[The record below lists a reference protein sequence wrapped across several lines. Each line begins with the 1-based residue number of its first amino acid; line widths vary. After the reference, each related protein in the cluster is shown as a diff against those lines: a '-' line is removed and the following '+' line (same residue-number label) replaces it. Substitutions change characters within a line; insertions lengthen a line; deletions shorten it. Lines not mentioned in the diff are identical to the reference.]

1 MFLSWKW
8 RKSAWS
14 SVLKAICFCF
24 SDKVFRAFLEGK
36 IAFPPTYKYDLF
48 SDDYD
53 TSEKMRNPAW
63 TDRVLWRR
71 RKPRYKSTTLVRKHV
86 TPQHNHVLQEGK
98 ELLMGGGED
107 ETDADDVFDD
117 DDDDEEEEEE
127 VDDNEEE
134 SDEQDG
140 KRGKIC
146 LM

>member
-14 SVLKAICFCF
+14 SDLKAICFCF
-24 SDKVFRAFLEGK
+24 SDKVFRAFFEGK

-86 TPQHNHVLQEGK
+86 TPQRNHVLQEGK
-98 ELLMGGGED
+98 ELLMGGGEG
-107 ETDADDVFDD
+107 ETDADDVF
-117 DDDDEEEEEE
+117 DDDEEEEEE

-146 LM
+146 FM